1 LYYDEVMPQLIRER
15 DGFTP
20 YWPGSPWGGPSPN
33 SAVEGD
39 VHDWHVWHGLP
50 VGEVDPERLVR
61 LFTDGP
67 QPDDVAFLHYAED
80 RGRFISEFG
89 MHASPV
95 LETLR
100 RCIPTDQLYHH
111 SPAMDHHNKDNP
123 KNKGDDL
130 MLTVTGLPKDL
141 EGYIDFSMIAQAEG
155 LKFGIEHFRRR
166 KPHCSGTLV
175 WQLNDC
181 WPVLS
186 WSLLDHFGFGKAGY
200 FYVRRAYSPVLASFK
215 ALEDGSVELWVTND
229 TLVDVTDTVVIRLA
243 AFAGGVIWEE
253 RPSVQ
258 VPANTSRAVWRCGS
272 DRAMGGSDRYLSVR
286 SPSGRFPV
294 NRHFF
299 SAIKDLD
306 RTVVGPEVKLSFRS
320 DHEACVDLR
329 ASVYLYYVH
338 LIVPD
343 ENTRFSDN
351 YLDLEPGETRTIIV
365 TNPKVRLAQDMISVR
380 WR

>member
-1 LYYDEVMPQLIRER
+1 MPQVIRER

-33 SAVEGD
+33 SAAAGD

-50 VGEVDPERLVR
+50 VGEVDPERLAR
-61 LFTDGP
+61 LFVDGP
-67 QPDDVAFLHYAED
+67 QPEDVAFIHYAED

-100 RCIPTDQLYHH
+100 RCIPTEQLYHH

-123 KNKGDDL
+123 KTKGDNL
-130 MLTVTGLPKDL
+130 MLSVTGLPRDL
-141 EGYIDFSMIAQAEG
+141 EEYIDFSMISQAEG

-175 WQLNDC
+175 WQFNDC

-186 WSLLDHFGFGKAGY
+186 WSILDYYGFGKAGY
-200 FYVRRAYSPVLASFK
+200 FYVRRAYAPILASFRGS
-215 ALEDGSVELWVTND
+215 EDDSVELWITND
-229 TLVDVTDTVVIRLA
+229 SLQVLAEPITIRLGT
-243 AFAGGVIWEE
+243 FAGGVVWEE
-253 RPSVQ
+253 HLEAE
-258 VPANTSRAVWRCGS
+258 VPANTSRVVWRGAAA
-272 DRAMGGSDRYLSVR
+272 RIEGANDRYLAVR
-286 SPSGRFPV
+286 SPSGRFPP

-299 SAIKDLD
+299 AAIKDLN
-306 RTVVGPEVKLSFRS
+306 RSAVAPEVAYSSRGE
-320 DHEACVDLR
+320 HELQVDIR

-343 ENTRFSDN
+343 ENTHFSDN
-351 YLDLEPGETRTIIV
+351 YFDLAPGESQTVVV
-365 TNPKVRLAQDMISVR
+365 TNPKALLTPDVISVR